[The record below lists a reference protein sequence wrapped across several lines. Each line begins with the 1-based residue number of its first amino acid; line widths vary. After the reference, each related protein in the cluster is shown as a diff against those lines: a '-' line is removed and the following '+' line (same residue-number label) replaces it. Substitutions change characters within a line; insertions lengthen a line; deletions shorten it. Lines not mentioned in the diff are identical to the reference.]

1 MGNQYRLFPTTF
13 LWLGDRYSVKSDTNF
28 EVGHLMDTNS
38 TGTTQLKKPKN
49 MWGWRRRACH
59 SFNCFLFWL
68 LINSSIADEVLA
80 SELLIV
86 FPEAPAP
93 YSKVFE
99 DIIKGVSSQYTGT
112 IHRLQTSSYSDGA
125 YVRERLANTRPD
137 IILAL
142 GSHNVTM
149 LSNLNVNVPIIAGA
163 LSANPTNM
171 PGISIF
177 PDPVVV
183 MQKLLLLSPGT
194 DRVSVVTAL
203 NSGSG
208 YLDEAKIY
216 MASLGKK
223 LIVYRAGDIH
233 AAAIQYLQ
241 ALKTAEAYDGIW
253 ILPGETGIDDAI
265 MGQLLQSAWDK
276 NIVLFSSNPNDVRK
290 GTLFAAYPDN
300 EKMGQ
305 DLGLLVNKQ
314 LTGEMPMPH
323 FTPVKQLLL
332 AVNLRTSRHLGLPL
346 SGKIRS
352 DIHLE
357 L

>member
-1 MGNQYRLFPTTF
+1 
-13 LWLGDRYSVKSDTNF
+13 
-28 EVGHLMDTNS
+28 MDNNS
-38 TGTTQLKKPKN
+38 TGTTQLKKTRN
-49 MWGWRRRACH
+49 VLAWQHGTYH
-59 SFNCFLFWL
+59 LFSFFLFWL
-68 LINSSIADEVLA
+68 LINSSIADKALA

-86 FPEAPAP
+86 FPETPAP
-93 YSKVFE
+93 YAKVFE

-112 IHRLQTSSYSDGA
+112 IHRLQTSSYSDIA
-125 YVRERLANTRPD
+125 YIRERLARARPD

-142 GSHNVTM
+142 GSNNVTI
-149 LSNLNVNVPIIAGA
+149 LSNMNISTPMVAGA
-163 LSANPTNM
+163 LSTNPTNT

-183 MQKLLLLSPGT
+183 MQKLLLLSPNT
-194 DRVSVVTAL
+194 NRVSVVTAL
-203 NSGSG
+203 NSGSS
-208 YLDEAKIY
+208 YLDEAKLY

-223 LIVYRAGDIH
+223 LVVYRAADIH

-241 ALKTAEAYDGIW
+241 ALNTAEAYDGIW
-253 ILPGETGIDDAI
+253 ILPSETAIDNAI
-265 MGQLLQSAWDK
+265 MGQLLQTAWDK

-290 GTLFAAYPDN
+290 GTLFAVYPDN

-314 LTGEMPMPH
+314 LSGGIPMPH

-332 AVNLRTSRHLGLPL
+332 AVNLRTSRHLGLAL

>member
-1 MGNQYRLFPTTF
+1 
-13 LWLGDRYSVKSDTNF
+13 
-28 EVGHLMDTNS
+28 MDNDS
-38 TGTTQLKKPKN
+38 TGTAQLKKKKS
-49 MWGWRRRACH
+49 MLGWRYRAYY
-59 SFNCFLFWL
+59 SFNCLLFWL
-68 LINSSIADEVLA
+68 LVNSSIADEVLA

-112 IHRLQTSSYSDGA
+112 IHRLQTSSYSDVTS
-125 YVRERLANTRPD
+125 VRERLAHTRPD

-142 GSHNVTM
+142 GSNNVTM
-149 LSNLNVNVPIIAGA
+149 LNNMNVSTPIVAGA
-163 LSANPTNM
+163 LSANPANL
-171 PGISIF
+171 PGISIL

-183 MQKLLLLSPGT
+183 IQKLLLLSPNT
-194 DRVSVVTAL
+194 NSVSVVTAL
-203 NSGSG
+203 NSGSS
-208 YLDEAKIY
+208 YLDKAKIY

-223 LIVYRAGDIH
+223 LVVYQAADIH
-233 AAAIQYLQ
+233 AAAILYLQ
-241 ALKTAEAYDGIW
+241 AVKTAGAYDGIW
-253 ILPGETGIDDAI
+253 ILPGETGIDNAI

-314 LTGEMPMPH
+314 LAGGILMPH

-352 DIHLE
+352 EIHLE